1 VNGMTAGFQR
11 LRSTV
16 TLLIFVPLLVA
27 TASYGQACD
36 VNALNQAIERLQED
50 ENRADAQTR
59 LQQCG
64 ALAVSPLRTALN
76 GDDAMLRLYAA
87 ETLGKVGWEAKS
99 AVPELVL
106 VSQSD
111 RDLAVRSSAV
121 QALSAI
127 GRNSQVYSSQWR
139 GWQTGEIQALQ
150 SFQQDLIAV
159 LTALEKDRRDWTTKA
174 EDLDALRRTRN
185 ALQTQLRDLT
195 NQPSYRVVT
204 WVQRYPWRVGGALL
218 LVGVG
223 SVYLSI
229 FWWKPLWLLKY
240 GIADQKIAATEKIPY
255 VGTWLGWLLKLLSPL
270 KYRPRVLDAW
280 VEQHWQ
286 ETRTRFLRLD
296 TVKDRQ
302 IHIPLPVHLDGT
314 PVYPLSGDN
323 LIPTFRE
330 KTAVLLITGEG
341 GAGKTSLT
349 CQIALWGLEKQLAP
363 HRLLPVLIETE
374 LDDQKTLIAAIAGQL
389 KVLLNQLDDIPPEL
403 LHKLLQRQR
412 ILVIVDH
419 LSEMSAATRKQIT
432 PELADF
438 PAKALIVTSRLNEV
452 LGVPKTVLNP
462 LQIEANRLWVFMS
475 EYLKSIDKP
484 GLFEDDEYADACDR
498 LRRMAGERS
507 ITVLLARLYIDH
519 LIQEREGAG
528 GILPDSVPKLMLS
541 YLNRLNQNIDATKKQ
556 KDLTVQR
563 DAQIVAWECLKQTY
577 RPRLV
582 KKAEAIAALEKA
594 VKEDAPARLEY
605 LEHRLQVLQS
615 PDPGDS
621 VRIIL
626 DPLAEYLAATYCV
639 ENHCR
644 QKHPDAAWRT
654 FFQEI
659 DRKLDQANETS
670 EVIRGF
676 LLAVWDCC
684 EDKAKEERIPDFVA
698 TELDAKAGVDRREL
712 ERVQEKRRIRKL
724 ISELSAPEL
733 EYRIRAAEDL
743 GKRGIAAREATRN
756 LIAMM
761 ENRNQ
766 ETEVRQ
772 AAAETLGKLG
782 MGAESLLTLLND
794 SREELAVRR
803 SAAEALGL
811 MKAGKSE
818 LLQILEDEAQ
828 PLPVRQGTARALRL
842 IGAPSGEAVSMLI
855 VTLPSD
861 TQVKSIPVYRETLAD
876 NLTLDLVA
884 IPAGEFLMGSPPNE
898 AARDWYE
905 YSFPE
910 LEGVDV
916 EAQHQ
921 VTVPA
926 FSMSQFPITQAQ
938 WRFVAGLPRIN
949 RDLEPDPA
957 NLKGD
962 RRPVE
967 VVSWY
972 EAIEFCDRLS
982 QHTGKEY
989 RLPSEA
995 EWEYACRAGTTQP
1008 FHFGKTLSTDTANYN
1023 GIYTYGDGEQGENR
1037 QQTTIVGSFGVVNA
1051 FGLSDMHGNVWEW
1064 CLDHWHPSYEGAP
1077 IDGSAW
1083 VTEGDSRYRLLRG
1096 GSWYYVPGYCRSANR
1111 ARSTP
1116 DARNN
1121 YVGFRVVCVSPW
1133 TL

>member
-1 VNGMTAGFQR
+1 LISTLPKQVSARCCDAIDCDASDIGNA
-11 LRSTV
+11 LRS
-16 TLLIFVPLLVA
+16 
-27 TASYGQACD
+27 
-36 VNALNQAIERLQED
+36 IED
-50 ENRADAQTR
+50 FHANH
-59 LQQCG
+59 
-64 ALAVSPLRTALN
+64 
-76 GDDAMLRLYAA
+76 
-87 ETLGKVGWEAKS
+87 
-99 AVPELVL
+99 
-106 VSQSD
+106 
-111 RDLAVRSSAV
+111 
-121 QALSAI
+121 
-127 GRNSQVYSSQWR
+127 
-139 GWQTGEIQALQ
+139 
-150 SFQQDLIAV
+150 
-159 LTALEKDRRDWTTKA
+159 
-174 EDLDALRRTRN
+174 
-185 ALQTQLRDLT
+185 
-195 NQPSYRVVT
+195 
-204 WVQRYPWRVGGALL
+204 
-218 LVGVG
+218 
-223 SVYLSI
+223 LSI
-229 FWWKPLWLLKY
+229 
-240 GIADQKIAATEKIPY
+240 Q
-255 VGTWLGWLLKLLSPL
+255 
-270 KYRPRVLDAW
+270 
-280 VEQHWQ
+280 
-286 ETRTRFLRLD
+286 
-296 TVKDRQ
+296 
-302 IHIPLPVHLDGT
+302 
-314 PVYPLSGDN
+314 
-323 LIPTFRE
+323 
-330 KTAVLLITGEG
+330 
-341 GAGKTSLT
+341 
-349 CQIALWGLEKQLAP
+349 
-363 HRLLPVLIETE
+363 
-374 LDDQKTLIAAIAGQL
+374 
-389 KVLLNQLDDIPPEL
+389 
-403 LHKLLQRQR
+403 
-412 ILVIVDH
+412 VIV
-419 LSEMSAATRKQIT
+419 QNN
-432 PELADF
+432 
-438 PAKALIVTSRLNEV
+438 SRL
-452 LGVPKTVLNP
+452 
-462 LQIEANRLWVFMS
+462 VFITFFARDIRAHNFQHINIARVKKGKES
-475 EYLKSIDKP
+475 RRSVW
-484 GLFEDDEYADACDR
+484 
-498 LRRMAGERS
+498 RMAGERS

-644 QKHPDAAWRT
+644 QKNPDAAWRT

-676 LLAVWDCC
+676 LLALWDCC

-743 GKRGIAAREATRN
+743 GKRGAVAREATRN

-766 ETEVRQ
+766 EIEARQ

-782 MGAESLLTLLND
+782 RGTENLLALLND

-818 LLQILEDEAQ
+818 LLQILEDEDQ
-828 PLPVRQGTARALRL
+828 PLPVRQETARALRL
-842 IGAPSGEAVSMLI
+842 IGAPSGEAVPMLI
-855 VTLPSD
+855 VNLQPDQIITQVKS

-876 NLTLDLVA
+876 DLTLDLVA

-898 AARDWYE
+898 AARDWYK

-957 NLKGD
+957 NFKGD
-962 RRPVE
+962 RRPLE

-1008 FHFGKTLSTDTANYN
+1008 FHFGETLSTDFANYN
-1023 GIYTYGDGEQGENR
+1023 GTYTYGDGEQGEYR

-1096 GSWYYVPGYCRSANR
+1096 GSWYNLPGYCRSADRFRN
-1111 ARSTP
+1111 SP
-1116 DARNN
+1116 DDQVNII
-1121 YVGFRVVCVSPW
+1121 GFRVVCVSPW